1 MASPATSLDP
11 KRSVWLLGRLVE
23 LGYTDEAHAVLHHSS
38 QSGWTD
44 HIAGHRAYCLKIQS
58 FQSEGTNARV
68 QMRLELVLKA
78 YEGGRVQEPQG
89 VLGFGSGIRNRSAIL
104 KGDRHS

>member
-11 KRSVWLLGRLVE
+11 KRSVWLLDRLVE
-23 LGYTDEAHAVLHHSS
+23 LGYTDEAHAVLRHSS

-78 YEGGRVQEPQG
+78 YEGG
-89 VLGFGSGIRNRSAIL
+89 GFKNPKVFLDLARASVIEVPF
-104 KGDRHS
+104 